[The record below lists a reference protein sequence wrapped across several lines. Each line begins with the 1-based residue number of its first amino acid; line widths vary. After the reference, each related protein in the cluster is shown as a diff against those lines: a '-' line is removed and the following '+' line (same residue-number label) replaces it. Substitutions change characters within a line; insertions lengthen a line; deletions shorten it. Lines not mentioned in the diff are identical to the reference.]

1 MRLLT
6 LAPASGSGSRLYLKP
21 IMILFCLVSKVT
33 SSASK
38 VISLIRST
46 SYPLLG
52 PLITFAM
59 LGCLMQQVL
68 EGYIRNPG
76 FDPRNRARFVKTQTE
91 LLMGNGIWPL
101 LGRWDSLQSWP
112 GMRAEL
118 GKKKAFG
125 IKNIVFRV
133 CKIVVK

>member
-38 VISLIRST
+38 VISLMRST
-46 SYPLLG
+46 SYPLLE

-91 LLMGNGIWPL
+91 LLMATGFDRYSGGGIRYNH
-101 LGRWDSLQSWP
+101 GP
-112 GMRAEL
+112 GCAQNWERKRHSA
-118 GKKKAFG
+118 
-125 IKNIVFRV
+125 
-133 CKIVVK
+133 